1 MATPTVRR
9 TQEQRRAEMRDR
21 LLQATIECLR
31 EDGYAAT
38 TLRAV
43 ATRAGVSQG
52 AMTHHFPRRVDL
64 VGAALERLTEQ
75 RIDAMRAAVDQ
86 LPAAAPDRVA
96 ALLDMVWNDF
106 SSDLFAVA
114 VKLWIAADDDPELYE
129 RLVPLERMLA
139 REIAK
144 AVAELSVAFERE
156 DLTARVTTVLA
167 TIRGLALTDAF
178 LPRRRNPGDQWKLVR
193 PVLARLV
200 LAD

>member
-1 MATPTVRR
+1 VSTPTARR
-9 TQEQRRAEMRDR
+9 TQEQRRAEMQER
-21 LLQATIECLR
+21 LLAATLESLR

-43 ATRAGVSQG
+43 AARAGVSQG

-75 RIDAMRAAVDQ
+75 RVEAMRAAGAS
-86 LPAAAPDRVA
+86 LPTEEPARVT
-96 ALLDMVWNDF
+96 ALLDMVWADF

-129 RLVPLERMLA
+129 RLVPLERVLA

-144 AVAELSVAFERE
+144 AVAELAVNFERE
-156 DLTARVTTVLA
+156 DLAARVTAVLA

-178 LPRRRNPGDQWKLVR
+178 LPRRRGPSAQWALVR
-193 PVLARLV
+193 PVLERAILSP
-200 LAD
+200 